1 MELLYIKDKISHSH
15 FRVVKQPGAPS
26 ASTFS
31 LSICSTRPLT
41 VGSDPK
47 LDQSLLIP
55 EWMTMTL
62 VDMFLSLHPFI
73 SKVHRK
79 QRTKEWKK
87 GQGKKVKYLKAVGT
101 WPDILL
107 LHFNTGESLI
117 SCQDV
122 SGKRFCCLVLPFH
135 HLFMM
140 SFKQTVRKVGAA
152 SRENLKEMPTEISN
166 MHLKHNAVEVLSQIG
181 SFSRTAA
188 LIWCSS
194 SAARQASG
202 FNKTW
207 VLIRWRF

>member
-1 MELLYIKDKISHSH
+1 MSHSH

-41 VGSDPK
+41 MGNNPK

-55 EWMTMTL
+55 VTAVYTCRH
-62 VDMFLSLHPFI
+62 VPVPSSLHL
-73 SKVHRK
+73 KRK
-79 QRTKEWKK
+79 AYRKEERKERRK
-87 GQGKKVKYLKAVGT
+87 EGQGEKIKYLKAVGT

-122 SGKRFCCLVLPFH
+122 SGKRFCCLELPFH

-140 SFKQTVRKVGAA
+140 SFKQTARTVGA
-152 SRENLKEMPTEISN
+152 SSTENLKEMPTEISN
-166 MHLKHNAVEVLSQIG
+166 LHL
-181 SFSRTAA
+181 
-188 LIWCSS
+188 
-194 SAARQASG
+194 
-202 FNKTW
+202 
-207 VLIRWRF
+207 